1 MTANTWKQQKYYQ
14 ITGINNFTAVVYVFM
29 GALQIVAI

>member
-14 ITGINNFTAVVYVFM
+14 ITEINNFTAVVYVFM
-29 GALQIVAI
+29 AALQIVAI